1 MHGDSSMAQIFQD
14 IQHAAARLVA
24 QVCKVD
30 RGLRLSLWSSRF
42 TLDAGLPTHLA
53 GDGYHR
59 GESWSASKT
68 AYKRI
73 VTATKG
79 KGDARPRLA
88 IRCGDFK
95 KRMRPAVAASE
106 DVRVQFVWNPQHLE
120 VFEKL
125 PKFAPLVFR
134 QIFHCLRRAWSCRM
148 PALYELHKSAE
159 RILRRAWPKRG

>member
-79 KGDARPRLA
+79 KGGARSIRMEPPASRGIREAPKICAARLPSNIPLLAARVELPDAR
-88 IRCGDFK
+88 
-95 KRMRPAVAASE
+95 
-106 DVRVQFVWNPQHLE
+106 
-120 VFEKL
+120 
-125 PKFAPLVFR
+125 
-134 QIFHCLRRAWSCRM
+134 
-148 PALYELHKSAE
+148 AL
-159 RILRRAWPKRG
+159 